1 MRLTEKRDNGSWK
14 LKGVDWK
21 QIAPD
26 AKITDEVWWKL
37 YEALWKLK
45 DYEDTGVDP
54 DGIRQ
59 LNAETQ
65 EQARQML
72 ERVAKLSDEIERMKH
87 GGDPGIKFFINKD
100 GVADVYDDTYDI
112 VIHCESEED
121 QKDAKEALKEIRRW
135 IPVTEKL
142 PEPETYI
149 LVSFDNFTLPDI
161 ATYRVDDDGSGA
173 FYPGDEDYTYLSVG
187 FYVNAWMPLPGV
199 YRAEVEEK
207 PVAGTGWKDHYM
219 GRFEKVE

>member
-1 MRLTEKRDNGSWK
+1 VRLTEKKNNGHWS
-14 LKGVDWK
+14 LKGVSWNELK
-21 QIAPD
+21 PGAVLSE
-26 AKITDEVWWKL
+26 KTWEKL
-37 YEALWKLK
+37 YGALWKLK
-45 DYEDTGVDP
+45 GYEDTGVSP
-54 DGIRQ
+54 
-59 LNAETQ
+59 
-65 EQARQML
+65 
-72 ERVAKLSDEIERMKH
+72 DEIERMKTE
-87 GGDPGIKFFINKD
+87 GGKMLVMIDEN

-149 LVSFDNFTLPDI
+149 LVSFDNFTLPGI

>member
-26 AKITDEVWWKL
+26 AKITGEVWWKL

-72 ERVAKLSDEIERMKH
+72 ERVAKLSDEIEKMKR
-87 GGDPGIKFFINKD
+87 D
-100 GVADVYDDTYDI
+100 
-112 VIHCESEED
+112 ER
-121 QKDAKEALKEIRRW
+121 QRW